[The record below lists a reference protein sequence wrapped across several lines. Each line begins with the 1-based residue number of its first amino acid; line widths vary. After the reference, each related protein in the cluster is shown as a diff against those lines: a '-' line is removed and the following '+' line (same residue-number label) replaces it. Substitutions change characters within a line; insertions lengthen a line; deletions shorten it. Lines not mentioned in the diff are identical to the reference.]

1 MHLSVACLMKWSI
14 VCTLWLFNIAMENP
28 PIFKFGKPLFPWA
41 IYTMAIL
48 NNNQMVHD
56 DACGCRGI
64 AKKDRWRCDLHVL
77 PVREPVES
85 LVGCRICRICRMRIL
100 SADMIHSLDPN
111 KKWQDVYQA
120 TLVYL
125 EKKRSGS
132 KDQTSSKQLT
142 RSMSGSP
149 RNDHP
154 AWRLPAG
161 NLTWQYNGHLRRGF
175 PHRVSRGT
183 VAEVCQVVAASGCKT
198 PEMPCGLAAAPL
210 HRCNLVVRKVWNGGE
225 ISYIRVAMG
234 RSRKG
239 GNPRRMSIYL
249 SIYLFIY
256 LYIYVYMTYD
266 YIYTYT

>member
-125 EKKRSGS
+125 EKKGP
-132 KDQTSSKQLT
+132 DQRIKPLLNNSLV
-142 RSMSGSP
+142 P
-149 RNDHP
+149 CPDH
-154 AWRLPAG
+154 
-161 NLTWQYNGHLRRGF
+161 
-175 PHRVSRGT
+175 RGT
-183 VAEVCQVVAASGCKT
+183 IILPGV
-198 PEMPCGLAAAPL
+198 
-210 HRCNLVVRKVWNGGE
+210 
-225 ISYIRVAMG
+225 
-234 RSRKG
+234 
-239 GNPRRMSIYL
+239 YL
-249 SIYLFIY
+249 LGI
-256 LYIYVYMTYD
+256 
-266 YIYTYT
+266 